1 MIMLHEAL
9 IQIVGEK
16 GWTTDPVELEPHLTE
31 RRGAVRG
38 KASIMV
44 SPSTTDQV
52 AAVVRACA
60 DNGTSIVPQGGN
72 TGLCGG
78 AIPDQTKQQVLL
90 SLSRMNKIRKLDAND
105 YSVIVEAGCIL
116 ADIQHAAM
124 EAGRYFP
131 LSLAAEGSCQI
142 GGNLSTNAGGINV
155 LRYGTA
161 RQQVLGLEAVLADG
175 TVWDGL
181 RTVRKDTA
189 GYDLKQLFIGS
200 EGTLGIITT
209 AALKLWPDPGNTL
222 TVLAAIREPQ
232 HAVELLSK
240 LRDAL
245 GDSIQAFELISDRCF
260 DFVEKHIPDARL
272 PLARDYPWFI
282 LTELAVQA
290 DTGVVEEQLMGLI
303 EDELV
308 ADAVIAKNEAEA
320 AGLWRLRHSI
330 SESQK
335 PEGASL
341 KHDVSVPISRVAEF
355 VAKGQG
361 LVETL
366 LPGARLVAFGHVGDG
381 NLHFNVSQAP
391 GDDGDHFRQRG
402 LALTEAIYDL
412 AISMGGSFS
421 AEHGVGVT
429 KKSYLEQY
437 RGGTEVEL
445 MRTLKAALDPQN
457 TLNPGKVI

>member
-1 MIMLHEAL
+1 MLHEAL
-9 IQIVGEK
+9 IEIVGAK

-31 RRGAVRG
+31 RRGVVRG
-38 KASIMV
+38 EASIMV
-44 SPSTTDQV
+44 APSTTEQV

-78 AIPDQTKQQVLL
+78 AIPDQTKEQVLL
-90 SLSRMNKIRKLDAND
+90 SLSRMNEIRTLDAND
-105 YSVIVEAGCIL
+105 YSIIVEAGCVL
-116 ADIQHAAM
+116 ADIQQAAK
-124 EAGRYFP
+124 EADRYFP

-142 GGNLSTNAGGINV
+142 GGNLATNAGGINV

-200 EGTLGIITT
+200 EGTLGIITA

-222 TVLAAIREPQ
+222 TVLAALRQPQ

-240 LRDAL
+240 LREAV

-260 DFVEKHIPDARL
+260 EFVQRHIPGVRL
-272 PLARDYPWFI
+272 PLDNAYPWFV
-282 LTELAVQA
+282 LTDLTVPG
-290 DTGVVEEQLMGLI
+290 DTGNVENELMSFVEDGLI
-303 EDELV
+303 
-308 ADAVIAKNEAEA
+308 ADAVIAKSEAEA
-320 AGLWRLRHSI
+320 EGLWRLRHSI
-330 SESQK
+330 SESQRE
-335 PEGASL
+335 EGVSL
-341 KHDVSVPISRVAEF
+341 KHDVSVPTSRVADF
-355 VAKGQG
+355 VAKGQV
-361 LVETL
+361 LVATM

-391 GDDGDHFRQRG
+391 GDDGDDFRQRG

-412 AISMGGSFS
+412 AIGMGGSFS
-421 AEHGVGVT
+421 AEHGIGVT
-429 KKSYLEQY
+429 KKDYLEQY
-437 RGGTEVEL
+437 RGGAEIEL
-445 MRTLKAALDPQN
+445 MRTLKAALDPKN